1 MAFKSL
7 QEKRQFVQGKYIVGI
22 DPSKA
27 KHQAAVIDPN
37 GIQVGKSFTF
47 NTTYQ
52 GYHTDLWKR
61 LTKIIPSMETVC
73 IVFAIE
79 TACNLWQTLAFYLK
93 THDYDVLLVSPLS
106 TKHTRPVMNHD
117 FSKTDPKDA
126 LIVANN
132 ARDGYFDYYRTFT
145 PHINAMHRL
154 SISYTKLNK
163 NLTQN
168 KQRLRSLVE
177 QIFPEFVTILPPDTK
192 TARYLLKKYMTPQQF
207 LNMDII
213 DDAAQIKRISRHNHD
228 LKTLLKLKEQ
238 ATTSIGIHLT
248 DDEVLAERLSL
259 NAWITMLETTE
270 QQMEIIMTELI
281 RLAQQTPYWDVLIS
295 FKGKGISEK
304 LIALFIAETR
314 DLDLYNH
321 HKKIEKFAGYNL
333 RQAQSGNY
341 IGPRRMSHIGNKRLS
356 WIIYKMTEETAK
368 YLPEVRLKYLRR
380 QMNTKSKYRKNIIA
394 CSSTLL
400 NLIVTLVKQRRPYE
414 LRHEKVKQLDELEQQ
429 YQQYKDNKKS
439 RSKIAA

>member
-7 QEKRQFVQGKYIVGI
+7 QEKRQFVTGKYVVGI

-27 KHQAAVIDPN
+27 KHQAAVIETN

-52 GYHTDLWKR
+52 GYHSDLWKR
-61 LTKIIPSMETVC
+61 LNKIIPNMDKDT

-93 THDYDVLLVSPLS
+93 AKGYHVLLVSPLS

-168 KQRLRSLVE
+168 KQRMRSLVE
-177 QIFPEFVTILPPDTK
+177 QIFPEFISVLPPDTK
-192 TARYLLKKYMTPQQF
+192 TAIHLLKKYFTPQQF
-207 LNMDII
+207 LNMNMME
-213 DDAAQIKRISRHNHD
+213 DATQIKRISRHNHD
-228 LKTLLKLKEQ
+228 LKTLLKLKE
-238 ATTSIGIHLT
+238 AAKTSIGIHLH
-248 DDEVLAERLSL
+248 DEEIMAERLSL
-259 NAWITMLETTE
+259 NVWIDMIETIE
-270 QQMEIIMTELI
+270 QHMEDIISELI
-281 RLAQQTPYWDVLIS
+281 HFAKQTPYWDVLIS

-356 WIIYKMTEETAK
+356 WIIYKMTEETAR
-368 YLPEVRLKYLRR
+368 YLPEVRMKYLRR
-380 QMNTKSKYRKNIIA
+380 CLNSKSKYRKNIIA

-400 NLIVTLVKQRRPYE
+400 TLIVTLVKQRRPYE
-414 LRHEKVKQLDELEQQ
+414 LRDEKVKQLNELEKQ
-429 YQQYKDNKKS
+429 YQEYKNNKKS
-439 RSKIAA
+439 RTKIAA